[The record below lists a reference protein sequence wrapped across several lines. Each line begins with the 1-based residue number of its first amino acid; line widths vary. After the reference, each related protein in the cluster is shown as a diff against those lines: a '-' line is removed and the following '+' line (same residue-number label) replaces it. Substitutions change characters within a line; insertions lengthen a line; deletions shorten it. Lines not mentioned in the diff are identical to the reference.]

1 MKYALEASRLRSRLT
16 VRSPETVVSF
26 LSIELENRRLNIL
39 DFEALK
45 GFADFDPAYPYL
57 EKRRR

>member
-1 MKYALEASRLRSRLT
+1 
-16 VRSPETVVSF
+16 VSF

-45 GFADFDPAYPYL
+45 GIADFYPAYPYL
-57 EKRRR
+57 EKRQR